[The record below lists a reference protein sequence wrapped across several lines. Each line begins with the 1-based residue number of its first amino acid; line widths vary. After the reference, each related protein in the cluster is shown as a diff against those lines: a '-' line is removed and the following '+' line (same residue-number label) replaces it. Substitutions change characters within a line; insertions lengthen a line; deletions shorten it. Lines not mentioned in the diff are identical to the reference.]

1 MQNLCCCLPKRPN
14 TCPDGFY
21 IHICSHLCTYVTCLC
36 TYLRE
41 CKVHAFITFWN
52 GMLGLVIGA
61 QGVRRSCSPHSSMD
75 QRLFFVSVSWHVT
88 HWDSVSMLK
97 IFIHFAVTSSRRMA
111 RLFCP
116 PLVWYQQSVMRQS
129 SSPQAIHFSAASGK
143 CVNQVCQLKAL
154 TYYKSRSIWSDLLG
168 KLQIHLICD
177 SNQSAESFSPP
188 PPHPNVARR
197 PECLPDV
204 YIFGLGCLYLGTDK
218 QCLIGRPFLAGFRA
232 GGCDAEGKGEV
243 EDVSLSL
250 PQEKWPDG
258 PTNPAPTPFPPTEV
272 FPWWECWQRLVGNW
286 KLQSTENNY
295 PKQAFFSDYTIAS
308 NMCPCFWNILSSCH
322 LSCLSLL

>member
-1 MQNLCCCLPKRPN
+1 MQNLCFCLTKRPN
-14 TCPDGFY
+14 TCPDGCY
-21 IHICSHLCTYVTCLC
+21 IRICSHLCTYVTCLC

-129 SSPQAIHFSAASGK
+129 SSPQAIRFSAASGK

-177 SNQSAESFSPP
+177 SNQSAESFSS
-188 PPHPNVARR
+188 PPHTQMLRGGPNV
-197 PECLPDV
+197 CQM
-204 YIFGLGCLYLGTDK
+204 FTFLGWDACILG
-218 QCLIGRPFLAGFRA
+218 QINS
-232 GGCDAEGKGEV
+232 
-243 EDVSLSL
+243 VSLVGHFLLGSE
-250 PQEKWPDG
+250 QAVV
-258 PTNPAPTPFPPTEV
+258 T
-272 FPWWECWQRLVGNW
+272 QR
-286 KLQSTENNY
+286 ERER
-295 PKQAFFSDYTIAS
+295 
-308 NMCPCFWNILSSCH
+308 
-322 LSCLSLL
+322 